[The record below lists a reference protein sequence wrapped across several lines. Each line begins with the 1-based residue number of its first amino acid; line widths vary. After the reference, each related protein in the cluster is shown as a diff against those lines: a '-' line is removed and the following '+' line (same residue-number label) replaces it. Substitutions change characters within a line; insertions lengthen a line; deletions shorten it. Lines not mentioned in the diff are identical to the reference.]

1 MSAPADHPRGSDSAS
16 PLDPA
21 DEAGL
26 DAAEAIRAERDDL
39 RRRLDEAEQIAEDLA
54 EELGQARAR
63 LDELQQRDAAQAA
76 SNGARD
82 GRLPLFDDNT
92 DTPDG
97 LIRSVDGSDRLV
109 LPIALAATALVV
121 FLVAL
126 LSLANNGFLD
136 LFSIGTL
143 IASGGLARAAWLTRI
158 VPVEVWVDRGV
169 VLIRRGDASLSFD
182 LSSPSLKFEVTGRP
196 GDDSWRVRFYRR
208 GLEPVDVDATMVD
221 PDAFM
226 AQLDRYRPQG

>member
-1 MSAPADHPRGSDSAS
+1 MSASADHPQGSDPTS
-16 PLDPA
+16 PSDPA
-21 DEAGL
+21 HASGI
-26 DAAEAIRAERDDL
+26 DALRAERDDL
-39 RRRLDEAEQIAEDLA
+39 RRRLHEAEQIAEDLA

-63 LDELQQRDAAQAA
+63 LSAGEQPA
-76 SNGARD
+76 SSQER
-82 GRLPLFDDNT
+82 RLPLFHDNT
-92 DTPDG
+92 ETPDG

-109 LPIALAATALVV
+109 LPIALAATSLVV

-126 LSLANNGFLD
+126 LSLANNGFLS

-143 IASGGLARAAWLTRI
+143 IAAGALARAAWATRI

-182 LSSPSLKFEVTGRP
+182 LTSDSLKFEITGQP
-196 GDDSWRVRFYRR
+196 GDSDWRVRFYRR
-208 GLEPVDVDATMVD
+208 GMQPVDVDATMVD

>member
-1 MSAPADHPRGSDSAS
+1 MSGSPDHPEGSDPAS
-16 PLDPA
+16 PKDPV
-21 DEAGL
+21 
-26 DAAEAIRAERDDL
+26 DASGIDALRAERDDL
-39 RRRLDEAEQIAEDLA
+39 RRRLHEAEQIAEDLA

-63 LDELQQRDAAQAA
+63 LSAGEHRAAHQDH
-76 SNGARD
+76 R
-82 GRLPLFDDNT
+82 RLPLFHDNT
-92 DTPDG
+92 ETPDG

-109 LPIALAATALVV
+109 LPIALAATSLVV

-126 LSLANNGFLD
+126 LSLANNGFLS

-143 IASGGLARAAWLTRI
+143 IAAGALARAAWATRI

-182 LSSPSLKFEVTGRP
+182 LTSSSLKFEVTGRP
-196 GDDSWRVRFYRR
+196 GDSDWRVRFYRR
-208 GLEPVDVDATMVD
+208 GMQPVDVDATMVD

-226 AQLDRYRPQG
+226 AQLDRYRPRG

>member
-1 MSAPADHPRGSDSAS
+1 MPADHPRGSDSAS
-16 PLDPA
+16 PLNPVEGHDTFDAVRA
-21 DEAGL
+21 D
-26 DAAEAIRAERDDL
+26 RDDL

-54 EELGQARAR
+54 EELGHARAR
-63 LDELQQRDAAQAA
+63 LAEHEQRDAAQTA
-76 SNGARD
+76 SDGARS
-82 GRLPLFDDNT
+82 GRLPLFDENT

-126 LSLANNGFLD
+126 LSFANNGFLD

-182 LSSPSLKFEVTGRP
+182 LTSASLKFEVTGMP
-196 GDDSWRVRFYRR
+196 GDDNWRVRFYRR
-208 GLEPVDVDATMVD
+208 GLAPVDVDARMVD

-226 AQLDRYRPQG
+226 AQLDRYRPKG